1 MKVKKDNTVQVSR
14 KETKDIGSSSS
25 HHPSAWKN
33 VDALSDRAKMVIT
46 IVMFALIFLSELI
59 DMNAYLKAFIYEFG
73 GLTITL
79 MVFLLFCDILEDLRN
94 PYY

>member
-1 MKVKKDNTVQVSR
+1 MRATKDNTVQVTR
-14 KETKDIGSSSS
+14 EETKDGGGSNSS

-33 VDALSDRAKMVIT
+33 VDALSDRAKMAIT

-73 GLTITL
+73 GLTIVL
-79 MVFLLFCDILEDLRN
+79 MVFLLFCDMLD
-94 PYY
+94 